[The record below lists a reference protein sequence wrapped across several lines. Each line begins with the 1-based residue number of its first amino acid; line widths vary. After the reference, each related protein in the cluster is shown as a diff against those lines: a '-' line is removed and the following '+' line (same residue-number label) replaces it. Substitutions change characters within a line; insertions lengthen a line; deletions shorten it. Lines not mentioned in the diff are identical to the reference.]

1 MCCAISTRL
10 SRNLSRGI
18 EPCLKARDEPGTRNS
33 IRNLFKRLMPG
44 AKKAIYARHRDNP
57 KIRWKDSIKK
67 VVGIKGPGEAGMD
80 T

>member
-1 MCCAISTRL
+1 MR
-10 SRNLSRGI
+10 
-18 EPCLKARDEPGTRNS
+18 
-33 IRNLFKRLMPG
+33 G